1 MAADACVQMPPKGSG
16 NRKFGGSGRRK
27 AGHADK
33 KGVRGRGQDGRGHRG
48 HDGQYPQ
55 PKAAKVDWD
64 KHCEEH
70 FERNKNPRGRSR
82 TYHEICTFLCAVF
95 KLRALHK
102 SGALANLANAVPAD
116 CNGDMIKYV
125 HFVGLM
131 MGVGDLCKVNN
142 EI

>member
-1 MAADACVQMPPKGSG
+1 MDADACVQMPPKGSG

-64 KHCEEH
+64 KHWS
-70 FERNKNPRGRSR
+70 RSQRKGAGRR
-82 TYHEICTFLCAVF
+82 TIRL
-95 KLRALHK
+95 
-102 SGALANLANAVPAD
+102 GWD
-116 CNGDMIKYV
+116 D
-125 HFVGLM
+125 
-131 MGVGDLCKVNN
+131 
-142 EI
+142 